1 MIDFS
6 KFTVGNGA
14 LSDLRELLFLT
25 LYQNPVI
32 DTLVTTKTGVKTGD
46 KLDFVS
52 DLGDVGLHASGCNPT
67 YSNINI
73 SGIEKE
79 WTLGPWQIAKHICYT
94 ELENTLGEIALNGG
108 TDITYLEDTP
118 YWDLLMK
125 LLQQAIIEMFW
136 RIIFFGDT
144 TAKNIADGGILT
156 AGVNK
161 MLFTMCDGLWK
172 RFTSI
177 VASNSKQQTAVTANV
192 ATEKV
197 AGEGNTTVDKV
208 TYNAQKTAIR
218 QEGYAIKLI
227 DTLLSDAD
235 SRIFDLPEPSIY
247 MTSSLFKA
255 LRSDVVAHY
264 TKATMPWE
272 QVAAGVHVSEYDGVR
287 IVVLDIWDR
296 LIKKFED
303 TGTALNNPHRAVV
316 CSPKNLFVGTDDKER
331 VATLRVSFNEETQYN
346 NIFSTAKI
354 DTLVGEDAL
363 IQVAI

>member
-14 LSDLRELLFLT
+14 LTDLRELLFLT
-25 LYQNPVI
+25 LYRDPVI
-32 DTLVTTKTGVKTGD
+32 EQLITTKTGVKNGD
-46 KLDFVS
+46 VLDYINGM
-52 DLGDVGLHASGCNPT
+52 GDVGVHASGCSPT
-67 YSNINI
+67 YSNIDI
-73 SGIEKE
+73 TGVEKK
-79 WTLGPWQIAKHICYT
+79 WNLGPWQIAKHVCYT
-94 ELENTLGEIALNGG
+94 ELEGTLGEIALNGG

-118 YWDLLMK
+118 YWDLLIK
-125 LLQQAIIEMFW
+125 LLQQAITEMFW
-136 RIIFFGDT
+136 RIIFFGDKD
-144 TAKNIADGGILT
+144 AKNISDGGVLT
-156 AGVNK
+156 AGVDK
-161 MLFTMCDGLWK
+161 KLFTMCDGLWK

-177 VASNSKQQTAVTANV
+177 VAANSKQQTSISANV

-197 AGEGNTTVDKV
+197 SSTDTV

-235 SRIFDLPEPSIY
+235 SRIFDQPNASIY

-272 QVAAGVHVSEYDGVR
+272 QVSAGVHVSEYDGVR

-316 CSPKNLFVGTDDKER
+316 CSPSNLFVGTDDSKR
-331 VATLRVSFNEETQYN
+331 IATLRTSFNDETQYN
-346 NIFSTAKI
+346 NIFATAKI

-363 IQVAI
+363 VQVAI

>member
-14 LSDLRELLFLT
+14 LTDLRELMFLT
-25 LYQNPVI
+25 LYRDPVI
-32 DTLVTTKTGVKTGD
+32 EQLITTKTGVKNGD
-46 KLDFVS
+46 VLDYINGM
-52 DLGDVGLHASGCNPT
+52 GDVGVDASGCNPT
-67 YSNINI
+67 YSNIDI
-73 SGIEKE
+73 TGIEKK
-79 WTLGPWQIAKHICYT
+79 WDLGSWQIAKHVCYT
-94 ELENTLGEIALNGG
+94 DLEGTLGEIALNAG
-108 TDITYLEDTP
+108 TEITYLEDTP
-118 YWDLLMK
+118 YWDLLIK
-125 LLQQAIIEMFW
+125 LLKQAITEMFW
-136 RIIFFGDT
+136 RIIFFGDKD
-144 TAKNIADGGILT
+144 AKNIADGGVLT
-156 AGVNK
+156 AGVDK
-161 MLFTMCDGLWK
+161 KLFTMCDGLWK

-177 VASNSKQQTAVTANV
+177 VAANSKQQTSISANV

-197 AGEGNTTVDKV
+197 SSTDTV
-208 TYNAQKTAIR
+208 TYNAQKNAIR

-235 SRIFDLPEPSIY
+235 SRIFDQPNASIY

-272 QVAAGVHVSEYDGVR
+272 QVSAGVHVSEYDGVR
-287 IVVLDIWDR
+287 VVVLDIWDR

-316 CSPKNLFVGTDDKER
+316 CSPSNLFVGTNDKSHI
-331 VATLRVSFNEETQYN
+331 ATLRTSFNDETQYN
-346 NIFSTAKI
+346 NIFATSKI

-363 IQVAI
+363 VQVAI